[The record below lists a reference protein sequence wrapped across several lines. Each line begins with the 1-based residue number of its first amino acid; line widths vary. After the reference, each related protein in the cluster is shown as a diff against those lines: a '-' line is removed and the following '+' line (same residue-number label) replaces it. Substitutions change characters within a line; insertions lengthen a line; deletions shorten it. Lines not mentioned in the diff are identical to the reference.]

1 MSTFSADWTTIAA
14 MLECHAERFG
24 SRPALLGEG
33 GLQLSH
39 QEMHA
44 PMATLSLE
52 LPLSLLFRLRDAG
65 AAGARLDELLA
76 SREIDLL
83 EIQEEL

>member
-1 MSTFSADWTTIAA
+1 MRND
-14 MLECHAERFG
+14 LD
-24 SRPALLGEG
+24 PARQSSVKG
-33 GLQLSH
+33 GLQLSQ

-52 LPLSLLFRLRDAG
+52 LPLSLLFRLPTQSLL
-65 AAGARLDELLA
+65 ARLDELLA

-83 EIQEEL
+83 ETQEEL

>member
-1 MSTFSADWTTIAA
+1 MSRMSTFSAGWTTIAA

-24 SRPALLGEG
+24 SRPAILGEGG
-33 GLQLSH
+33 GLQLSQ

-52 LPLSLLFRLRDAG
+52 LPLSLLFDGRR
-65 AAGARLDELLA
+65 
-76 SREIDLL
+76 SRCWCAVG
-83 EIQEEL
+83 

>member
-24 SRPALLGEG
+24 SRPAILGEG

-44 PMATLSLE
+44 PMATLSPE
-52 LPLSLLFRLRDAG
+52 LPLSLLFRLPTRALL
-65 AAGARLDELLA
+65 ARLDELLA

-83 EIQEEL
+83 ETQEEL